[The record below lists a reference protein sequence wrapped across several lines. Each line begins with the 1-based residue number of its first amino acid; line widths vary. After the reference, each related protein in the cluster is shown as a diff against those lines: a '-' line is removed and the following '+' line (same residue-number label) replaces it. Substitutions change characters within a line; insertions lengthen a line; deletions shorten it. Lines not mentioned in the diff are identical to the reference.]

1 MPTPTTKDAKQALYA
16 VAGVA
21 DLAVSTIRHLPADA
35 ARLRDRLPGE
45 AVKTYGDLVRRGESL
60 VTGVRRSRPTRQ
72 AAEATRTAVSH
83 TKAAN
88 TRVRRSAK
96 TTRSSVRSAG
106 TSTRRAAAADARAV
120 KEAAAKVGD
129 DK

>member
-1 MPTPTTKDAKQALYA
+1 MPTPTPKDARQALYA

-35 ARLRDRLPGE
+35 ARLRDRLPDE
-45 AVKTYGDLVRRGESL
+45 AVKTYGELVRRGENL

-72 AAEATRTAVSH
+72 ATETTRVAVSR

-96 TTRSSVRSAG
+96 TTRSSVKSAG

-120 KEAAAKVGD
+120 KDAATRVGD
-129 DK
+129 DR

>member
-21 DLAVSTIRHLPADA
+21 DLAVSTIRHLPAEA
-35 ARLRDRLPGE
+35 AKMRDRLPDE
-45 AVKTYGDLVRRGESL
+45 AVKTYGQLVRRGETL

-72 AAEATRTAVSH
+72 ASEATRNAVSR

-88 TRVRRSAK
+88 TRARNSARSTRTSAK
-96 TTRSSVRSAG
+96 AASTTV
-106 TSTRRAAAADARAV
+106 RRAAAADT
-120 KEAAAKVGD
+120 KAAKSAASKVGE
-129 DK
+129 K

>member
-1 MPTPTTKDAKQALYA
+1 MPTPNTKDAKQALYA

-60 VTGVRRSRPTRQ
+60 VTGARRSRPTRQ

-96 TTRSSVRSAG
+96 TTRSSATSAG

>member
-1 MPTPTTKDAKQALYA
+1 MPTPTPKDAKQALYA

-45 AVKTYGDLVRRGESL
+45 AVKTYGELVRRGESL

-72 AAEATRTAVSH
+72 ATEATRVAVSR

-96 TTRSSVRSAG
+96 TTRSSVKSAG

-120 KEAAAKVGD
+120 KDAATRVGVVR
-129 DK
+129 

>member
-1 MPTPTTKDAKQALYA
+1 MPTPTTKDVKQALYA
-16 VAGVA
+16 VAGVV

-45 AVKTYGDLVRRGESL
+45 AVKTYGDLVRRGQSL

-120 KEAAAKVGD
+120 KDAAAKVGD

>member
-1 MPTPTTKDAKQALYA
+1 MPTPTTRDAKQALYA

-45 AVKTYGDLVRRGESL
+45 AVKTYGDLVRRGETL
-60 VTGVRRSRPTRQ
+60 LTGVRRSRPTRQ
-72 AAEATRTAVSH
+72 AAEANRNAVSR

-88 TRVRRSAK
+88 TRVRRSTA
-96 TTRSSVRSAG
+96 TTRSSVKGAG
-106 TSTRRAAAADARAV
+106 TSARKAAAADTRAV
-120 KEAAAKVGD
+120 KEAAAKVGE
-129 DK
+129 K

>member
-1 MPTPTTKDAKQALYA
+1 MPTPTPKDAKQALYA
-16 VAGVA
+16 VAGAA
-21 DLAVSTIRHLPADA
+21 DLAVSTIRRLPGEA
-35 ARLRDRLPGE
+35 AKLRDRLPGE
-45 AVKTYGDLVRRGESL
+45 AARTYGQLVRRGESL

-96 TTRSSVRSAG
+96 TTRSSATSAG

-120 KEAAAKVGD
+120 KDAATKVGED
-129 DK
+129 

>member
-35 ARLRDRLPGE
+35 AKLRGRLPGE
-45 AVKTYGDLVRRGESL
+45 AVKTYDQLVRRGETL
-60 VTGVRRSRPTRQ
+60 VTGIGRSRPTRQ
-72 AAEATRTAVSH
+72 ATEATRNAVSR

-88 TRVRRSAK
+88 TRARNSARSTRTSAK
-96 TTRSSVRSAG
+96 AASTTV
-106 TSTRRAAAADARAV
+106 RRAAAADTKAA
-120 KEAAAKVGD
+120 KAAASKVGD
-129 DK
+129 K

>member
-21 DLAVSTIRHLPADA
+21 DLAVSTIRHLPAEA
-35 ARLRDRLPGE
+35 AKMRDRLPDE
-45 AVKTYGDLVRRGESL
+45 AVKTYGQLVRRGETL

-72 AAEATRTAVSH
+72 ATEATRNAVSR

-88 TRVRRSAK
+88 TRARNSARSTRTSAK
-96 TTRSSVRSAG
+96 SAG
-106 TSTRRAAAADARAV
+106 TTVRRAAAADTKAARS
-120 KEAAAKVGD
+120 AASKVGD
-129 DK
+129 K

>member
-1 MPTPTTKDAKQALYA
+1 MPTPTPKDARQALYA

-35 ARLRDRLPGE
+35 ARLRDRLPDE
-45 AVKTYGDLVRRGESL
+45 AVKTYGELVRRGESL

-72 AAEATRTAVSH
+72 ATEATRVAVSR

-88 TRVRRSAK
+88 TRVRRSAA
-96 TTRSSVRSAG
+96 TTRSSVKSAG
-106 TSTRRAAAADARAV
+106 TSARKAAAADAQAV
-120 KEAAAKVGD
+120 KDAAGKVGD
-129 DK
+129 K